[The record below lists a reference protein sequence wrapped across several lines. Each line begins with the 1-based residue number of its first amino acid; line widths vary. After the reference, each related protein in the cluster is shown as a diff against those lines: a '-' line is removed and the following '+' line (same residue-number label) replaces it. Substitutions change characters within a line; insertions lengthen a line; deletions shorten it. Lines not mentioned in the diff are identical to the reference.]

1 MTARRLLALFLREA
15 DVVAAAQALQDAGLT
30 VVEVYSPYPVHG
42 LEIRREL
49 DRPSRIP
56 AFCLA
61 GGLAGAASG
70 LLLPWWTNAVAWAL
84 DFGGKPT
91 IAWPAWVPVVFEM
104 TVLFAAVSALG
115 AFIMDPYARGSRR
128 AKGLLRRVSDDGFA
142 IEVEVEDE
150 GRAML
155 ARSIAGKFSAI
166 DVRDGRGNV
175 DGGPA

>member
-1 MTARRLLALFLREA
+1 MTPYRLLALFLREA
-15 DVVAAAQALQDAGLT
+15 DVVAATQALQDAGLD
-30 VVEVYSPYPVHG
+30 VVEVYSPYPLHG
-42 LEIRREL
+42 LEIRRQL

-61 GGLAGAASG
+61 GGLIGAASG
-70 LLLPWWTNAVAWAL
+70 VLLPWWTNAVAWTL
-84 DFGGKPT
+84 DFGGKPA
-91 IAWPAWVPVVFEM
+91 IAWPAWVPIVFEM

-115 AFIMDPYARGSRR
+115 AFIMDLHVRGSIR

-142 IEVEVEDE
+142 IEVAVEDE

-155 ARSIAGKFSAI
+155 VRSIAGKFSAI
-166 DVRDGRGNV
+166 DIRDGRGDV